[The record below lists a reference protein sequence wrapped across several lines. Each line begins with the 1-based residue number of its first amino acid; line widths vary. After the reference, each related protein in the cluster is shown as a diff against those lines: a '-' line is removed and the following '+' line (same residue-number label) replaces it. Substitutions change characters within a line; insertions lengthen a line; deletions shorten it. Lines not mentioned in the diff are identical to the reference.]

1 MRQIFCTVLIL
12 VALGGIPFG
21 PATHGQTVSL
31 PHVTINN
38 SAGSFQASMYPD
50 YYREN
55 SISADMRWVAR
66 NDSLI
71 QAFWQTQGDSA
82 LSKLEQLGGIN
93 WVEKSFPIYLVK
105 YYPSAGESDPLVIP
119 LGGQLKGVAVEAP
132 PDRAGL
138 LFNLIYQL
146 SGRLLV
152 QAKIADSAN
161 SPQIANHPL
170 FGPGPYRR
178 DNLAMLLTLATAPAF
193 IGAEATLAA
202 YESPFWR
209 ARTPGRQVLEEQ
221 FQKRWLITPQKPLAQ
236 WLKEEPYDSPLV
248 ESTRPP
254 SLTADSTDTIVSSM
268 AGLPWA
274 GVLGVTV
281 KSVSGRFEIDKID
294 PARLAYAC
302 GLRVGDAISQVDA
315 RRASTIK
322 ELFERMLTGLDKG
335 GSTLTVFRAGKTIAV
350 ILRRK

>member
-1 MRQIFCTVLIL
+1 VRRIFYTVLIL
-12 VALGGIPFG
+12 AAVCGAPFG
-21 PATHGQTVSL
+21 PAILGQPVGL

-38 SAGSFQASMYPD
+38 SAGSFQTGIYPD

-55 SISADMRWVAR
+55 SISADMRWVAG

-71 QAFWQTQGDSA
+71 QAFWQTQGDSV
-82 LSKLEQLGGIN
+82 LSKLSQLGGIN
-93 WVEKSFPIYLVK
+93 WVETSFPIYLVK

-119 LGGQLKGVAVEAP
+119 LGGQLRGVAVESP
-132 PDRAGL
+132 PDRAGQ

-146 SGRLLV
+146 SGRMLT
-152 QAKIADSAN
+152 QAKLSETAN
-161 SPQIANHPL
+161 PPQLANHLL

-178 DNLAMLLTLATAPAF
+178 DNLAMLLTLATAPVF

-202 YESPFWR
+202 YASPYWR

-221 FQKRWLITPQKPLAQ
+221 FQKRWLITPQKPMAQ
-236 WLKEEPYDSPLV
+236 WLKEEPFDSPLV
-248 ESTRPP
+248 ESTRTP
-254 SLTADSTDTIVSSM
+254 SLTADSTDTVVSSM
-268 AGLPWA
+268 AGLPST

-281 KSVSGRFEIDKID
+281 KPVSGRFEIDKID

-315 RRASTIK
+315 KRAGTVQ

-335 GSTLTVFRAGKTIAV
+335 GSTLTVFRAGKTITV